1 MFGMI
6 VIFIILIL
14 PTQGHGISL
23 HMFMSSLISFISVL
37 YFSLYSSC
45 VSLGRFILRFFI
57 LYVVMVNG
65 IDSLIS
71 LSDFS
76 LLVYKNASDS
86 SVLTLY
92 PLTLLNAVISSSD
105 FLIVSL
111 AFSMYSIMSSE
122 NNESFTSSLI
132 WISLSSLIAVGRIS
146 KTMLN
151 NSSESGHPRL
161 VTDLRGM
168 LLIFHH

>member
-1 MFGMI
+1 
-6 VIFIILIL
+6 
-14 PTQGHGISL
+14 
-23 HMFMSSLISFISVL
+23 
-37 YFSLYSSC
+37 
-45 VSLGRFILRFFI
+45 
-57 LYVVMVNG
+57 MVNG

-132 WISLSSLIAVGRIS
+132 WIPFISLSSLIAVGRIS

-151 NSSESGHPRL
+151 NSGESGHPRL

-168 LLIFHH
+168 LLIVHH